1 MKEARVGRAMQ
12 VSGEVEGSFRIWSVA
27 AVVPASSA
35 PSKTRVRAH
44 RGGSRVMCVSGQVS
58 DLRKSTLVVVVY
70 LLHGLSG

>member
-1 MKEARVGRAMQ
+1 MLIIQIERAMQ
-12 VSGEVEGSFRIWSVA
+12 VSGKVEGSFRVWS
-27 AVVPASSA
+27 VVPASSVT
-35 PSKTRVRAH
+35 SKIRVRAH